1 LVVVKLI
8 EIWVFLI
15 ILVVSLLSAFG
26 GFYLKL
32 GSKKFKLS
40 FKSLKN
46 KFLIIGVLFNIF
58 SLGLYIYVL
67 RFEELSTL
75 FPFIALNY
83 VWVSVMSKYFLKE
96 KINLIKLI
104 GIVFII
110 IGVSLIGF
118 S

>member
-1 LVVVKLI
+1 MVVNLI
-8 EIWVFLI
+8 EVWVFLI

-46 KFLIIGVLFNIF
+46 KFLIVGVLFNIF

-67 RFEELSTL
+67 KFEELSTL

-83 VWVSVMSKYFLKE
+83 VWVSMMSKYFLKE
-96 KINLIKLI
+96 KISFIKSM
-104 GIVFII
+104 GIVFIMV
-110 IGVSLIGF
+110 GVSLIGF

>member
-1 LVVVKLI
+1 MVNLI
-8 EIWVFLI
+8 EVWVFLI

-46 KFLIIGVLFNIF
+46 KFLIVGVLFNIF

-67 RFEELSTL
+67 KFEELSTL

-83 VWVSVMSKYFLKE
+83 VWVSMMSKYFLKE
-96 KINLIKLI
+96 KISFIKSM
-104 GIVFII
+104 GIVFIMV
-110 IGVSLIGF
+110 GVSLIGF

>member
-1 LVVVKLI
+1 MILI
-8 EIWVFLI
+8 
-15 ILVVSLLSAFG
+15 VSLLSAFG

-40 FKSLKN
+40 FKILKN
-46 KFLIIGVLFNIF
+46 KFLIVGVLFNII
-58 SLGLYIYVL
+58 SLGLYVYVL

-83 VWVSVMSKYFLKE
+83 VWVSIISDYFLKE
-96 KINLIKLI
+96 KISFIKSI

>member
-1 LVVVKLI
+1 MVKLI

-26 GFYLKL
+26 GLYLKL

-46 KFLIIGVLFNIF
+46 KFLIVGVLFNIF

-67 RFEELSTL
+67 KFEELSTL

-83 VWVSVMSKYFLKE
+83 VWVSIMSDYFLKE
-96 KINLIKLI
+96 KVNFIKSM
-104 GIVFII
+104 GIVFIMV
-110 IGVSLIGF
+110 GVSLIGF